1 MLAGINLN
9 NDSSVALFASP
20 SPPFMRSENNS
31 VSSTNLSLSVNYIPS
46 KFSEFRNRKGGK
58 YDQEPSLPKKG
69 GGLQAFKTNE
79 ARMDQGKRRLK
90 WNKFK
95 WVLLVTNSL
104 VCFLP
109 CPIHFPFSQII
120 QLMLYSVVALVV
132 CLLTWFDVWEHADV
146 ARVAN
151 STELILSTVAACV
164 GILTSVIG
172 WAGILLNNR
181 IFLAWY
187 TFLTWITFAFLV
199 IPGYLTYKNRTFNLE
214 GKINAQWSRNFDTE
228 DRLRIQNQLD
238 CCGYFNPFVEATV
251 SQTCY
256 SRSIL
261 PGCKGPFL
269 AFQRRVLLLWYTV
282 VFSLVPAQI
291 LVMVA
296 GLLCSNNIT
305 YRFGK
310 GMMPEAYRLNMNTM
324 AVIMDNYAK
333 YGFSFLSF
341 PSQPL
346 IAYIVNWQNI
356 MDPISQ
362 VISSNV
368 HVRPHHFSVT
378 PPQTFSFVLQLLLL
392 LIRILPHSN
401 QIPIRRRVNFTV
413 LFNF

>member
-1 MLAGINLN
+1 
-9 NDSSVALFASP
+9 
-20 SPPFMRSENNS
+20 
-31 VSSTNLSLSVNYIPS
+31 
-46 KFSEFRNRKGGK
+46 
-58 YDQEPSLPKKG
+58 
-69 GGLQAFKTNE
+69 
-79 ARMDQGKRRLK
+79 
-90 WNKFK
+90 
-95 WVLLVTNSL
+95 
-104 VCFLP
+104 
-109 CPIHFPFSQII
+109 
-120 QLMLYSVVALVV
+120 MLYSVVALVV

-214 GKINAQWSRNFDTE
+214 GKINAQWSRSFDTE

-346 IAYIVNWQNI
+346 IAYVVNWQNI

>member
-1 MLAGINLN
+1 MEQVQMGAFRYQHFG
-9 NDSSVALFASP
+9 AFSP
-20 SPPFMRSENNS
+20 
-31 VSSTNLSLSVNYIPS
+31 
-46 KFSEFRNRKGGK
+46 
-58 YDQEPSLPKKG
+58 
-69 GGLQAFKTNE
+69 
-79 ARMDQGKRRLK
+79 
-90 WNKFK
+90 
-95 WVLLVTNSL
+95 LVQSI
-104 VCFLP
+104 F
-109 CPIHFPFSQII
+109 HFSQII

-146 ARVAN
+146 VRVAN
-151 STELILSTVAACV
+151 NTELVLSTVAACV
-164 GILTSVIG
+164 GILTSLIG

-181 IFLAWY
+181 GFLAWY
-187 TFLTWITFAFLV
+187 TFLTWITFAFLI

-214 GKINAQWSRNFDTE
+214 GKINAQWSRSFPTA

-269 AFQRRVLLLWYTV
+269 VFQKRVLLLWYTV

-291 LVMVA
+291 LVMLA

-333 YGFSFLSF
+333 YAFFFSLSSV
-341 PSQPL
+341 PPL
-346 IAYIVNWQNI
+346 ITHIVNWQNI
-356 MDPISQ
+356 MELISQ
-362 VISSNV
+362 VISWTV
-368 HVRPHHFSVT
+368 HVRPQHF
-378 PPQTFSFVLQLLLL
+378 
-392 LIRILPHSN
+392 
-401 QIPIRRRVNFTV
+401 
-413 LFNF
+413 